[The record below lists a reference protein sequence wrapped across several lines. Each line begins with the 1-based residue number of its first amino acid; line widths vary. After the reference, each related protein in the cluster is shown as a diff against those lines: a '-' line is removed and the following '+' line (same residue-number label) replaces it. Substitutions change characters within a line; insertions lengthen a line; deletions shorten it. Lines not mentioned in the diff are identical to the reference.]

1 MTDVINDAEAYGV
14 EIIPAAV
21 EPGQVYWKVIRVH
34 HLTPEE
40 NNGRHHIFIDAV
52 DEEGRRLYGSLF
64 TVAWDGGS
72 DTVSIE
78 KEPPEPGANFPMWK
92 WQVCSVEGMGA
103 PSDRVINLHTAHP
116 DEGPGN
122 TLFHHS
128 FAITYLQTVAEE
140 VETPAFSILRGRV
153 PGGGGHT
160 LALIDENQVVQT
172 QVVGA
177 DEQYRF
183 ANLPAGA
190 YIVRDSSDLRA
201 AGPVFLDGRDEA
213 VLNLPAPLPDDRIFS
228 RYILFADPA
237 LPETQLY
244 LSLLADYLTQNR
256 IPYGFQMDD
265 AAQAQRVSLVGDH
278 PQETEAALVEAGCE
292 VTRLPLDPGELLEA
306 LANSE

>member
-52 DEEGRRLYGSLF
+52 DEEENRLYGSLF
-64 TVAWDGGS
+64 TISWDGGS
-72 DTVSIE
+72 DTVIIE

-128 FAITYLQTVAEE
+128 FAITYLRTVAEE
-140 VETPAFSILRGRV
+140 VETPAYSIIRGRV

-160 LALIDENQVVQT
+160 LALIDEDQVVQT

-190 YIVRDSSDLRA
+190 YIVRDSSDLRV
-201 AGPVFLDGRDEA
+201 AGPAFLDGRDEA
-213 VLNLPAPLPDDRIFS
+213 VLNFPAPLPEDRVFA
-228 RYILFADPA
+228 RYVLFADPA
-237 LPETQLY
+237 LPETQVY
-244 LSLLADYLTQNR
+244 LSLLADYLAQNA
-256 IPYGFQMDD
+256 IPFGFQVTD
-265 AAQAQRVSLVGDH
+265 AAQALKVSLVGVH
-278 PQETEAALVEAGCE
+278 PQETEEALIEAGCDVE
-292 VTRLPLDPGELLEA
+292 RLPLDPSELLAALEA
-306 LANSE
+306 AR

>member
-40 NNGRHHIFIDAV
+40 NNGRHHIFLDAV
-52 DEEGRRLYGSLF
+52 DEEGNRLYGSLF
-64 TVAWDGGS
+64 TISWDGGS
-72 DTVSIE
+72 DTVTIE

-128 FAITYLQTVAEE
+128 FAITYLRTVAAEA
-140 VETPAFSILRGRV
+140 ETPAYSSIRGRV

-160 LALIDENQVVQT
+160 LALIDENDVVQT
-172 QVVGA
+172 QVVGV

-183 ANLPAGA
+183 TNLSAGA
-190 YIVRDSSDLRA
+190 YIVRDQSDLRV
-201 AGPVFLDGRDEA
+201 AGPVFLNGRDDA
-213 VLNLPAPLPDDRIFS
+213 VLNFPAPLPSDRVFS
-228 RYILFADPA
+228 QYFLFANPA
-237 LPETQLY
+237 LPETQVY
-244 LSLLADYLTQNR
+244 LSLLADDLARNN
-256 IPYGFQMDD
+256 IPFGFQLAD
-265 AAQAQRVSLVGDH
+265 AAQAQRVSLVGVH
-278 PQETEAALVEAGCE
+278 SQETIDALTEAGCE
-292 VTRLPLDPGELLEA
+292 VEQLPLDPSDLLSALEA
-306 LANSE
+306 TA

>member
-40 NNGRHHIFIDAV
+40 NGGRHHIFIDAV
-52 DEEGRRLYGSLF
+52 DEEGNRLYGSLF
-64 TVAWDGGS
+64 TISWDGGS
-72 DTVSIE
+72 DTVTIE
-78 KEPPEPGANFPMWK
+78 KAPPDPGANFPMWK

-128 FAITYLQTVAEE
+128 FAITFLRTVAEE
-140 VETPAFSILRGRV
+140 EETPAYSLLRGRV

-160 LALIDENQVVQT
+160 LVLLDEHEVVQT

-183 ANLPAGA
+183 SNLPAGA
-190 YIVRDSSDLRA
+190 YIVRDSSDLRV
-201 AGPVFLDGRDEA
+201 AGPAFLDGRNE
-213 VLNLPAPLPDDRIFS
+213 VILNFPAPLPEDRVFA
-228 RYILFADPA
+228 RYVLFADPA
-237 LPETQLY
+237 WPETWVY
-244 LSLLADYLTQNR
+244 LSLLAERLAQND
-256 IPYGFQMDD
+256 IPFGFQTSD
-265 AAQAQRVSLVGDH
+265 AAQALKVSLVGVH
-278 PQETEAALVEAGCE
+278 PQETLHELTDAGCE
-292 VTRLPLDPGELLEA
+292 VERLPLDPSELLQA
-306 LANSE
+306 LESTQ